1 MNIKWLERQPEA
13 YWVVLHLDLFNNLK
27 ATLDY
32 CSDEEIWI
40 LEAVSDDQPGFYV
53 YKIFRRSDPRPHATK
68 LLKNEIREYM
78 ETIKDKADAVL
89 RKLESI

>member
-1 MNIKWLERQPEA
+1 MDIKWLERQPEA
-13 YWVVLHLDLFNNLK
+13 YWVVLHLGLVNNLK

-40 LEAVSDDQPGFYV
+40 LEAVSNESDFYV
-53 YKIFRRSDPRPHATK
+53 YETFRRSDPRPHATK

-89 RKLESI
+89 RKLDSI